1 MVPTSLERTSFELIW
16 LKRIWLK
23 TNRAKPRG
31 STSLGMALIWVLLAG
46 AVAGAQPVPYQ
57 GLPGGVAW
65 VEGEFAAAYEE
76 AVEFDSAAAQ
86 LLASRAAS
94 DQAVYLE
101 AEAAAA
107 LQWLDRAEAAARRA
121 LELEPSGPQAA
132 VATMALARAKGEGGL
147 HRGALANARLP
158 GELRELFERTL
169 ELEPGNA
176 DALVAYAAWHYALTE
191 IGAGWLFGADRSQVL
206 PLIERGVAAAPRQ
219 VNLRVE
225 YARVLF
231 GLGRDEEAREQVRVA
246 LDLPASSAADEFEQ
260 ARARGLLEER

>member
-1 MVPTSLERTSFELIW
+1 TVTGLALRLWTGRLVPTSLERTSFELIW

-65 VEGEFAAAYEE
+65 VEGEFAAAYQE

-191 IGAGWLFGADRSQVL
+191 IGAGWLFGAD
-206 PLIERGVAAAPRQ
+206 
-219 VNLRVE
+219 
-225 YARVLF
+225 
-231 GLGRDEEAREQVRVA
+231 
-246 LDLPASSAADEFEQ
+246 
-260 ARARGLLEER
+260 